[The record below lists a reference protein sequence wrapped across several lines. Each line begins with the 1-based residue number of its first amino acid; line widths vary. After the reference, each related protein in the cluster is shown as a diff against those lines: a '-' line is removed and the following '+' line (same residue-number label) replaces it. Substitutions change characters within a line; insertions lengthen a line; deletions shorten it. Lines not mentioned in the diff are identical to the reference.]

1 MGDKGGAAAIAEA
14 VGGSADPAAIRLA
27 TLDSIRALMLIR
39 AYRVRGHLYAN
50 LDPLGL
56 HKPADH
62 PELDYKHYGFT
73 DADLDRPIFIDGVLG
88 LEMASLREIMAILYD
103 TYCGSIGVEFQHIQD
118 PVQKDW
124 IQKRIEQPRN
134 QTDFTERGKVAIL
147 ERLTQAEVFE
157 NFLDR
162 KYVGTKRFGL
172 EGGESLVP
180 ALEQIIKRGS
190 QLGLEALELGMAH
203 RGRLNGLAT

>member
-1 MGDKGGAAAIAEA
+1 MRLLHVSIVFLG
-14 VGGSADPAAIRLA
+14 IRRPPRS
-27 TLDSIRALMLIR
+27 TRT
-39 AYRVRGHLYAN
+39 
-50 LDPLGL
+50 DPLFPYTTL
-56 HKPADH
+56 F
-62 PELDYKHYGFT
+62 LSS
-73 DADLDRPIFIDGVLG
+73 GV
-88 LEMASLREIMAILYD
+88 EMASLCEIIAILYE

-134 QTDFTERGKVAIL
+134 QTDFTQRGKVAIL

-190 QLGLEALELGMAH
+190 QLEIGRAH
-203 RGRLNGLAT
+203 V